1 MRKTKFIT
9 LVEEGLE
16 MKKAAAMPLILD
28 EGLSE
33 LMEREEGELIPLH
46 DEKSDVVKDL
56 GKPFIRIT
64 KAGIDIITP
73 KFIIKYSLISRG
85 LNYVFN
91 PEKKEEPHSSEFK
104 VSWSSTIYIRERKQE
119 SLTRTYSTQ
128 LSYDKKR
135 GLQLYVGIDEE
146 PEDEE
151 ERFLSIDLIVMIVDE
166 LKKKLESMNLM
177 LELQDWVKG

>member
-33 LMEREEGELIPLH
+33 LMKHEDGEMIPIGDKLGA
-46 DEKSDVVKDL
+46 VKDFDSTYL
-56 GKPFIRIT
+56 RVT
-64 KAGIDIITP
+64 KSGINVITP

-119 SLTRTYSTQ
+119 SPTRTYSAQ

-135 GLQLYVGIDEE
+135 GLQLYVGIDEK

-166 LKKKLESMNLM
+166 LKKTLKSMNLM
-177 LELQDWVKG
+177 LELQDWVKN